1 MNDAHTPTENGN
13 DSQRSFL
20 EVPASAVAPVVEP
33 DPEPEPFEAMHEAI
47 ERQAQLLGTT
57 YKIHPPVLEH
67 ALYITINNIV
77 LNPGTAHEIRRP
89 FEIFINSKNMEHFEW
104 VVALTRIMSAVF
116 RKGGNLDF
124 LVEELQNV
132 FSPRGGYFVKGGKWM
147 HSVVAEI
154 GTVVE
159 RHLIELGLMEPPK
172 LDSHQEQ
179 LIERARQKAA
189 ASAPS
194 APASEQVSGGTDP
207 FAGRAQLCTKCNA
220 LAVLVLDGCLTCM
233 ECGDSK
239 CG

>member
-1 MNDAHTPTENGN
+1 MNDDSPPTDTGESGQL
-13 DSQRSFL
+13 DLLDAPS
-20 EVPASAVAPVVEP
+20 VGTAPVREP
-33 DPEPEPFEAMHEAI
+33 DPDSDPLEGVHENI
-47 ERQAQLLGTT
+47 ERQSQLLGTT

-77 LNPGTAHEIRRP
+77 LNPGTEHEIRRP
-89 FEIFINSKNMEHFEW
+89 FEIFINSKNMDHFEW

-124 LVEELQNV
+124 LVEELRNV
-132 FSPRGGYFVKGGKWM
+132 FSPRGGYFAKGGRWM

-154 GTVVE
+154 GTVIE
-159 RHLIELGLMEPPK
+159 RHLVELGLMEPPK
-172 LDSHQEQ
+172 LDAHQRE
-179 LIERARQKAA
+179 LIERARQKLAVGTQ
-189 ASAPS
+189 
-194 APASEQVSGGTDP
+194 APASEQVSRGTDP

>member
-1 MNDAHTPTENGN
+1 MNDADTPTETEDN
-13 DSQRSFL
+13 SQMSFL
-20 EVPASAVAPVVEP
+20 EAPASAPGHVAEP
-33 DPEPEPFEAMHEAI
+33 APEPEPFEAMHEAI
-47 ERQAQLLGTT
+47 ERQSQLLGTT

-77 LNPGTAHEIRRP
+77 LNPGTEHEIRRP

-132 FSPRGGYFVKGGKWM
+132 FSPRGGYFVKRKWM

-159 RHLIELGLMEPPK
+159 RHLVELGLMEPPQ
-172 LDSHQEQ
+172 LDPHQKE
-179 LIERARQKAA
+179 LIEHARAKAA

-194 APASEQVSGGTDP
+194 AAASEQVSGGADP
-207 FAGRAQLCTKCNA
+207 FASRAQLCTKCNA